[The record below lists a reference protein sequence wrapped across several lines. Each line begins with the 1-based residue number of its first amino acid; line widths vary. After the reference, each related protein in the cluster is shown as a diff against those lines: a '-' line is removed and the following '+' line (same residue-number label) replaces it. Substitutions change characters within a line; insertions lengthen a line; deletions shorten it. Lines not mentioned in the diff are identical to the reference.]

1 MAWRTLGHRGD
12 ALEDLINITND
23 YYRANGYA
31 CINKIATPIKVVKQN
46 EKGQIILGFFEK
58 KSTVDFIGIAQN
70 IAICFDTKETKSASL
85 SLGNIHNH
93 QIEYMQDFRSHG
105 GISFLIV
112 HFTSFEKY
120 YLVPLEFIE
129 KHIEIKNKGGKKSI
143 KHSEFAHTY
152 PIGFLNHQILHYLP
166 AINAYLDDLEIN
178 NS

>member
-12 ALEDLINITND
+12 ALEDLINITNE
-23 YYRANGYA
+23 YYRNNDYA

-70 IAICFDTKETKSASL
+70 IPICFDTKETKSASL
-85 SLGNIHNH
+85 SLGNIHPH
-93 QIEYMQDFRSHG
+93 QIKYMQDFRRHG

-112 HFTSFEKY
+112 HFTSLEKY

-129 KHIEIKNKGGKKSI
+129 KHLEIKNNGGKKSI
-143 KHSEFAHTY
+143 KHLEFIDAY
-152 PIGFLNHQILHYLP
+152 PIGFLNNQILHYLP